1 MSRGGKA
8 DGTHPWA
15 LAERHVL
22 THPRVPHGGSLLVD
36 MPTHF
41 TVASLD
47 MNSYV
52 LLMRHRRMISTP
64 PEMRCAST

>member
-1 MSRGGKA
+1 MSRGGKV
-8 DGTHPWA
+8 DGSHPWA

-22 THPRVPHGGSLLVD
+22 MHSRVPHGGSPSVD
-36 MPTHF
+36 TTTHF